1 MNKVYF
7 EGNKIVWL
15 TDSQLD
21 LHLKMQKEYAELCK
35 IRDDKENELRSK
47 MENSAID
54 ISEKCV
60 EELKMFLKTL
70 EPVLDI
76 CMKYELTSLL
86 PLPRL
91 DVKILRIEHY
101 PESQTSIS
109 QL

>member
-7 EGNKIVWL
+7 EGNRFEWL
-15 TDSQLD
+15 TDPQLE
-21 LHLKMQKEYAELCK
+21 LHQKMQKEYAEIYK
-35 IRDDKENELRSK
+35 MRDDKENELRFK

-54 ISEKCV
+54 ISDKCL

-86 PLPRL
+86 PKLN
-91 DVKILRIEHY
+91 VKILRIEYY
-101 PESQTSIS
+101 PESQTNIN